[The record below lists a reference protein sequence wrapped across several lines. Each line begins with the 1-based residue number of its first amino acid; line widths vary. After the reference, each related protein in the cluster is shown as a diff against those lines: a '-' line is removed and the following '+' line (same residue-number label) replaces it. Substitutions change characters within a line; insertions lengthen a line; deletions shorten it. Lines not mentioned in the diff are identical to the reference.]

1 MSVTIE
7 ERKQD
12 IWDKVVLDTI
22 KHDYDSLIDKGYS
35 IYDALLGVTKN
46 FDGEVEMGIDEFPIV
61 FIKGKFLLLISTGTI
76 YKRSL
81 HV

>member
-12 IWDKVVLDTI
+12 IWDKVVLDTV
-22 KHDYDSLIDKGYS
+22 KHKYDSLIEEGNTM
-35 IYDALLGVTKN
+35 YDALWASTEN
-46 FDGEVEMGIDEFPIV
+46 FDGEVEIGVEEFPIV
-61 FIKGKFLLLISTGTI
+61 FIKGKFLLLMSTGTI